1 VAILDGRA
9 RGVLLATV
17 SQAKPLVLIPLSK
30 SGSRGNGTMKYTLI
44 NAEDYALVK
53 DYKWQAHWNWTNNSF
68 YARTTLRLQ
77 GQRPKHLRLHR
88 MLFGNELDGSLQ
100 IDHRNHV
107 TLDNRRKNLRTATPA
122 ESGRNRKL
130 RRDNL
135 CGLKGVHRDRAG
147 RWRARIKDQSG
158 RLLSLGTFSTAV
170 AAASAYDLAAKQL
183 HGEFARPNA

>member
-122 ESGRNRKL
+122 ESGAPA
-130 RRDNL
+130 
-135 CGLKGVHRDRAG
+135 CVH
-147 RWRARIKDQSG
+147 
-158 RLLSLGTFSTAV
+158 
-170 AAASAYDLAAKQL
+170 AAKAPIATL
-183 HGEFARPNA
+183 SHVPITSHIRVSLANSWPSRSLCCAL